1 MSATI
6 GHAATSVA
14 RDGDAV
20 AFGDLTIAVD
30 DRILRPRPWTVL
42 QSLWAAELLAE
53 APQGRVLELFAGAGH
68 IGLMAVSIEPRDLVL
83 VDVDPVACEFA
94 RINAEQVGAARVEVR
109 CAKINEALQPDEE
122 FTLMIA
128 DPPWVPTAR
137 THQFPD
143 DPLLAIDGGGDG
155 LDLARSSLEV
165 MAAHRIGVC
174 VLQLG
179 SKQQAADITSYVVA
193 HPGLGLAVVEVR
205 EEPGCGVLVHLRRTA
220 SEGSSR

>member
-1 MSATI
+1 MSAPI
-6 GHAATSVA
+6 GHAATS
-14 RDGDAV
+14 DAVV
-20 AFGDLTIAVD
+20 AFGALTIAFD
-30 DRILRPRPWTVL
+30 DRILRPRPWTVR
-42 QSLWAAELLAE
+42 QSLWVAELLAE

-68 IGLMAVSIEPRDLVL
+68 IGLLAVSVELRELVL

-109 CAKINEALQPDEE
+109 CAKINEALRPDEE
-122 FTLMIA
+122 FALMIA

-155 LDLARSSLEV
+155 LDLARSCLEV
-165 MAAHRIGVC
+165 MAAHRIGVG

-179 SKQQAADITSYVVA
+179 SMQQAADITSYVA